1 VRSHNLVGLVALVAA
16 LLLAVASC
24 GGDDGDGDAQATAG
38 STIPTCT
45 AKAPGAERPEGFP
58 RSLPLPTSFVVT
70 GGEPRSG
77 GRLVLDGVASDDFE
91 TTLHFLQRELPKA
104 GYRLTEGEVEEHDAE
119 SNFSGHGLRGRW
131 AIRVADGCPDRT
143 TVEVVVQPS

>member
-1 VRSHNLVGLVALVAA
+1 VTTRNLVGLVALVAA
-16 LLLAVASC
+16 LALPLVAC
-24 GGDDGDGDAQATAG
+24 GGDDGDGPAASG
-38 STIPTCT
+38 STIPPCT
-45 AKAPGAERPEGFP
+45 AKAPGVDRPDGFP
-58 RSLPLPTSFVVT
+58 DDLPLPSSFIAT
-70 GGEPRSG
+70 GAESRSG
-77 GRLVLDGVASDDFE
+77 GRLVVDGVATDSFE

-143 TVEVVVQPS
+143 TLEVVVQPS